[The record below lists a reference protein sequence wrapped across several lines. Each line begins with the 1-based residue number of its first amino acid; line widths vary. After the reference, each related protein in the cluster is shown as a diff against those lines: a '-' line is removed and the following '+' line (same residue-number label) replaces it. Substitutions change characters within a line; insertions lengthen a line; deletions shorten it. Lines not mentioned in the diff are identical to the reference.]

1 MIMNTPRKFNIGRWL
16 RSRVGLILIVFLI
29 IAAFFLVTEHK
40 AHLFG
45 LLPYALLVLSLL
57 LFIFIRRGQNSSNM
71 HDNHH
76 SEDGK

>member
-1 MIMNTPRKFNIGRWL
+1 MNTPPKFNIGRWL
-16 RSRVGLILIVFLI
+16 RSRSGLILIAFLV
-29 IAAFFLVTEHK
+29 IAAFFLVTEHR

-57 LFIFIRRGQNSSNM
+57 LLLFIRQGQNSNNT

-76 SEDGK
+76 SEEGK